1 MFSIVKSFSSASGR
15 KVCKNLASDFWYV
28 LTVCM
33 ENRRSKAMYL
43 QKFSVCSERRAIILK
58 STSFCG
64 RCSLEN
70 FILWKMFRRIYT
82 AATLFL
88 FAFASQTW
96 ALERVVGANA
106 SLDIHAGARSS
117 ALGGASIA
125 VDHDLLELTSNPQQ
139 LSSAENSWVAFSHV
153 VYYEDTQYDYGA
165 VQFPLGDMGGLGF
178 AFSRFGANDIPWIA
192 EGDPLPEGDDYKTLS
207 IADYVFTL
215 AWGRRFLNDR
225 LDLGIS
231 FHGLYREL
239 DQSGWGFRGDIGAN
253 YHVHEQVTV
262 SSFLKGWTSSATT
275 WEEGTFEYSSP
286 EWYLGLNVHQ
296 PISYFYGTASAYW
309 QSAGIFHRENRDL
322 DWDGEERGGRFWE
335 HPLDW
340 LGGGRAGVEFAFDF
354 GLSLRAGLASLS
366 ELESWTAGAGFA
378 LSNWLRVDYAFES
391 HPTLSAVHRVSLE
404 VSPGLFLFPKKKSAS
419 SPAYVVEAKKA
430 EEVKKAAISEM
441 EPVETEELVEEE
453 SAGGTYWEE

>member
-1 MFSIVKSFSSASGR
+1 
-15 KVCKNLASDFWYV
+15 
-28 LTVCM
+28 
-33 ENRRSKAMYL
+33 
-43 QKFSVCSERRAIILK
+43 
-58 STSFCG
+58 
-64 RCSLEN
+64 
-70 FILWKMFRRIYT
+70 MFRRIYT

-419 SPAYVVEAKKA
+419 LPAYVVEAKKA

>member
-1 MFSIVKSFSSASGR
+1 ML
-15 KVCKNLASDFWYV
+15 C
-28 LTVCM
+28 
-33 ENRRSKAMYL
+33 
-43 QKFSVCSERRAIILK
+43 
-58 STSFCG
+58 
-64 RCSLEN
+64 
-70 FILWKMFRRIYT
+70 
-82 AATLFL
+82 
-88 FAFASQTW
+88 AFATQTW
-96 ALERVVGANA
+96 AAERVVGANA

-139 LSSAENSWVAFSHV
+139 LSNAENSWVAFSHV

-165 VQFPLGDMGGLGF
+165 VQFPLGDMGGLGI

-192 EGDPLPEGDDYKTLS
+192 EGDPLPEGEDYKTLS

-286 EWYLGLNVHQ
+286 EWYLGLNVQQ

-309 QSAGIFHRENRDL
+309 QSAGILHRENRDL

-335 HPLDW
+335 HPVDW

-404 VSPGLFLFPKKKSAS
+404 VSPGLFLFPKKKAAS
-419 SPAYVVEAKKA
+419 KPAYVVEAEAKKA
-430 EEVKKAAISEM
+430 EEVKKASISEM
-441 EPVETEELVEEE
+441 EPVEAEEPVEEE
-453 SAGGTYWEE
+453 AAGGTYWEE